1 MSNVPETTTISVDKK
16 DVELIE
22 TTTSVENNNNNNNN
36 EETQSKKKKRKRRQ
50 RQSASLSIDNI
61 VSNIKKNK
69 INCCNVFG
77 CRGLTLILLTIAI
90 TVFQWIV
97 LIFYTRTPND
107 PFARLGR
114 PWVWVFLIIALVFT
128 LLFVW
133 IVIRWKA
140 IALGTLKRN
149 HGTSQLNRRSRRNK
163 SVVTHLRDLYRTN
176 IGMNGKYYLWKL
188 YIYMNS

>member
-22 TTTSVENNNNNNNN
+22 TTTSVENNNNNNN

-77 CRGLTLILLTIAI
+77 CRFVPVLL
-90 TVFQWIV
+90 
-97 LIFYTRTPND
+97 
-107 PFARLGR
+107 
-114 PWVWVFLIIALVFT
+114 
-128 LLFVW
+128 LL
-133 IVIRWKA
+133 
-140 IALGTLKRN
+140 
-149 HGTSQLNRRSRRNK
+149 
-163 SVVTHLRDLYRTN
+163 
-176 IGMNGKYYLWKL
+176 
-188 YIYMNS
+188 